1 MRRKRIIQGHPL
13 QGVDTAGPFARLRLT
28 DQQWKKVVVLA
39 GIPAAENE
47 ARRDIEIALG
57 LYREFQMTD
66 QERIPAAVIR
76 KRFRAIADSASNL
89 YDDLSA
95 LVRDQQA
102 YEAIAGIRV
111 DPTFRQILETLMRLP
126 KRCTIA
132 AHRVEGGK
140 RGPQADNIYWLIG
153 NLDGIRKQWAGK
165 RITRSYKDEDSRN
178 YIKYLC
184 SIADP
189 AIGDGTID
197 NAMKKRIGAVG

>member
-1 MRRKRIIQGHPL
+1 MHRKRIIQGHPL
-13 QGVDTAGPFARLRLT
+13 QGVDAGALPRLRLK
-28 DQQWKKVVVLA
+28 DEQWAKVAALSD
-39 GIPAAENE
+39 IPADADD

-57 LYREFQMTD
+57 MYREFQMTD

-76 KRFRAIADSASNL
+76 KRFRAIAESARNL
-89 YDDLSA
+89 YDDLDA
-95 LVRDQQA
+95 LVRDRQA

-140 RGPQADNIYWLIG
+140 RGPQADNIYWLID

-165 RITRSYKDEDSRN
+165 RITRSYKDEDSRK